1 MKKTTTI
8 MPSVVSGSTVKLD
21 SETTSSSNT
30 IVLQPKGCLGGIAL
44 LDFQTNLEK
53 ALETAALGVV
63 VDLQQVEALALE
75 GIAALVIGLELAT
88 ILGKSI
94 VFHSMDLASRKS
106 LIVEWSRS
114 REICFGPWGDLFEGE
129 LEKFFGVEI
138 LRSQPC

>member
-1 MKKTTTI
+1 
-8 MPSVVSGSTVKLD
+8 MPSVVFCCTD
-21 SETTSSSNT
+21 TTSSNT
-30 IVLQPKGCLGGIAL
+30 IVLQPLGYLAGLAV
-44 LDFQTNLEK
+44 LDFQSNLEQ

-75 GIAALVIGLELAT
+75 GITALIIGLELAA

-94 VFHSMDLASRKS
+94 VFQSMDLASRKTF
-106 LIVEWSRS
+106 IVEWSRS

-138 LRSQPC
+138 LRSQFC

>member
-1 MKKTTTI
+1 

-44 LDFQTNLEK
+44 LDFQTNLEQ

-129 LEKFFGVEI
+129 LEKFLGVEI

>member
-8 MPSVVSGSTVKLD
+8 MPSVVSDSSVKLD
-21 SETTSSSNT
+21 PETTSSSNT
-30 IVLQPKGCLGGIAL
+30 IVLQPKGCLGGLAV
-44 LDFQTNLEK
+44 LDFQTNLEQ

-75 GIAALVIGLELAT
+75 GIAALVIGLELAS

-94 VFHSMDLASRKS
+94 VFYSMDLASRKS

-129 LEKFFGVEI
+129 LEKFFGAEI
-138 LRSQPC
+138 RRSQPR

>member
-8 MPSVVSGSTVKLD
+8 MLSVVSSSTVKLD

-44 LDFQTNLEK
+44 LDFQTNLEQ

>member
-1 MKKTTTI
+1 MNKAITI
-8 MPSVVSGSTVKLD
+8 MPSVVFCCTD
-21 SETTSSSNT
+21 TTSSNT
-30 IVLQPKGCLGGIAL
+30 IVLQPLGYLAGLAV
-44 LDFQTNLEK
+44 LDFQSNLEQ

-75 GIAALVIGLELAT
+75 GITALIIGLELAA

-94 VFHSMDLASRKS
+94 VFQSMDLASRKTF
-106 LIVEWSRS
+106 IVEWSRS

-138 LRSQPC
+138 LRSQFC

>member
-1 MKKTTTI
+1 M
-8 MPSVVSGSTVKLD
+8 
-21 SETTSSSNT
+21 
-30 IVLQPKGCLGGIAL
+30 QPKGCLGGLAVV
-44 LDFQTNLEK
+44 DFQANLEQ
-53 ALETAALGVV
+53 ALETSALGVV

-75 GIAALVIGLELAT
+75 GITALVIGLELAA

-94 VFHSMDLASRKS
+94 VFQSMDLASRKS
-106 LIVEWSRS
+106 FIVEWSRS

>member
-8 MPSVVSGSTVKLD
+8 MPPVVSHSTVKLD
-21 SETTSSSNT
+21 PETTSLSNT
-30 IVLQPKGCLGGIAL
+30 IVLQPKGCLGGLAV
-44 LDFQTNLEK
+44 LDFQTNLEQ
-53 ALETAALGVV
+53 ALETASLGVV

-75 GIAALVIGLELAT
+75 GIAVLVIGLELAA

-94 VFHSMDLASRKS
+94 VFYSMDLASRKS

>member
-1 MKKTTTI
+1 MNKATTI
-8 MPSVVSGSTVKLD
+8 MPSVVFCSTD
-21 SETTSSSNT
+21 RTSSSNT
-30 IVLQPKGCLGGIAL
+30 IVLQPLGCLAGLAV
-44 LDFQTNLEK
+44 LDFQANLEQ

-75 GIAALVIGLELAT
+75 GINALVIGLELAA

-94 VFHSMDLASRKS
+94 VFQSMDLASRKS
-106 LIVEWSRS
+106 FIVEWSRA